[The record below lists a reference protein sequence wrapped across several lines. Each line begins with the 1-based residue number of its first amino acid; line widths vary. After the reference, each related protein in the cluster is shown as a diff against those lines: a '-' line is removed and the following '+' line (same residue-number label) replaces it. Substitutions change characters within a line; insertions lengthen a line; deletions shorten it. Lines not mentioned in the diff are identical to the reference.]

1 MIKILIADDHTIVR
15 KGLVQL
21 LDDAKDITVT
31 GEARN
36 AADVLNQISEH
47 PFDAI
52 VLDINMPGRSGLDIM
67 KEIKTYRPSLPVL
80 ILSMFPEEQYAI
92 RVIKA
97 GAAGYLTKESA
108 PEELMK
114 AIRVVAGGKKYIS
127 SSLAE
132 QPADHFDQSM
142 EKPSIERLSDR
153 EYETMLKIASGK
165 TLTEIASELSISVKT
180 VSTYRRRILDKL
192 NLNSNVE
199 ITQLVIKNNLKTG

>member
-36 AADVLNQISEH
+36 AAEVLHQISEH

-132 QPADHFDQSM
+132 QLADHFDQSM

-165 TLTEIASELSISVKT
+165 SLTEIASELSISVKT

-192 NLNSNVE
+192 NLNSNAE